1 MKRTYKW
8 FAPQSSCFLRI
19 ASSTLKIDDILAMGR
34 KYIESK
40 REGKKENRKQKRKT
54 ESQKQKVKY
63 KEIEKEKKKERKK
76 ESKKKDVE
84 IVSLKIMSSWNKDKH
99 SEQIK

>member
-54 ESQKQKVKY
+54 ER
-63 KEIEKEKKKERKK
+63 KKKERKK
-76 ESKKKDVE
+76 ESRKQGK
-84 IVSLKIMSSWNKDKH
+84 
-99 SEQIK
+99 